1 MAGARIGL
9 LERYRAGQSWLRR
22 FEPHGVD
29 AGSTLLIAALVL
41 FLLFG
46 VPSFLHAQTDCLSC
60 HADKT
65 LQDASG
71 HSVGVDANKFHA
83 SIHGSLG
90 CTDCQ
95 SSIRSEETT
104 PEFKPPCNLV
114 GRL

>member
-9 LERYRAGQSWLRR
+9 LERYRGGQSWLGKL
-22 FEPHGVD
+22 EPPGVD
-29 AGSTLLIAALVL
+29 AGSTPLIAARAL
-41 FLLFG
+41 FRLFA
-46 VPSFLHAQTDCLSC
+46 VPSFLHARTACLSC

-65 LQDASG
+65 MQDASG
-71 HSVGVDANKFHA
+71 HSVGVDADSFHA